1 MRADRIVEE
10 LWPGRGAAIE
20 PLGGGL
26 TNHNFK
32 VTVGGEAFVL
42 RVGGADTEL
51 LGIDRGHEHRAAV
64 VAAELGVGPEVVAF
78 FADESCLVTRF
89 VEAAPTD
96 PAWIREPETIARVA
110 RTLRRIHDGPAVPGR
125 FDSFR
130 VVEAYAETVVA
141 RGGTLPAEHAAA
153 KATADRIEAAL
164 GPRPL
169 RPCHNDL
176 LSANLLDDGV
186 RIRIVDWEYAG
197 MGDPFFDLA
206 NFAVNN
212 GLDEDDDGL
221 LLDAYGEPGD
231 DAEARLAL
239 MRFMSDFREAMWG
252 AVQQAVSALDFDFL
266 SYTGEHLERLE
277 ATAAGPRFRDAL
289 DYTTQAQPFQ

>member
-1 MRADRIVEE
+1 MLADRIVAE
-10 LWPGRGAAIE
+10 LWPDRNASVE

-32 VTVGGEAFVL
+32 VTVGDEVFVL
-42 RVGGADTEL
+42 RVGGSDTEL
-51 LGIDRGHEHRAAV
+51 LGIDRGHEHEAAV
-64 VAAELGVGPEVVAF
+64 VAAGLGVGPEVVAF
-78 FADESCLVTRF
+78 LEHESCLVTRF
-89 VEAAPTD
+89 VDAD
-96 PAWIREPETIARVA
+96 PFDSERIRQPETIARVA
-110 RTLRRIHDGPAVPGR
+110 RALRRIHDGPAVPGR
-125 FDSFR
+125 FDAFR
-130 VVEAYAETVVA
+130 VVDAYADTVVV

-153 KATADRIEAAL
+153 KATADRVEATL
-164 GPRPL
+164 GSPSL

-176 LSANLLDDGV
+176 LNANLLEDGE

-212 GLDEDDDGL
+212 GLTEDDDRL
-221 LLDAYGEPGD
+221 LLDSYGEPGD
-231 DAEARLAL
+231 DAEARLVL

-266 SYTGEHLERLE
+266 SYTGEHFERLE
-277 ATAAGPRFRDAL
+277 GTAASSRFRAAL
-289 DYTTQAQPFQ
+289 GGAVRG

>member
-51 LGIDRGHEHRAAV
+51 LGIDRGHEHEAAV
-64 VAAELGVGPEVVAF
+64 VAAGLGVGPEVVAF
-78 FADESCLVTRF
+78 LEHESCLVTRF
-89 VEAAPTD
+89 VD
-96 PAWIREPETIARVA
+96 
-110 RTLRRIHDGPAVPGR
+110 
-125 FDSFR
+125 
-130 VVEAYAETVVA
+130 AYADTVVV

-153 KATADRIEAAL
+153 KATADRVEATL
-164 GPRPL
+164 GSPSL

-176 LSANLLDDGV
+176 LNANLLEDGE

-212 GLDEDDDGL
+212 GLDEDGDRALLGAYCRDDDRARAHL
-221 LLDAYGEPGD
+221 VADRDLEVVVREPAAERLHGCVPIRPELRD
-231 DAEARLAL
+231 DPI
-239 MRFMSDFREAMWG
+239 
-252 AVQQAVSALDFDFL
+252 
-266 SYTGEHLERLE
+266 GEHGRS
-277 ATAAGPRFRDAL
+277 
-289 DYTTQAQPFQ
+289 

>member
-1 MRADRIVEE
+1 MRADLIVEE
-10 LWPGRGAAIE
+10 LWPGRGASLE

-42 RVGGADTEL
+42 RVGGSDTEL

-64 VAAELGVGPEVVAF
+64 VAAGVGVGPEVVAF
-78 FADESCLVTRF
+78 LEHESCLVTRF
-89 VEAAPTD
+89 VDAD
-96 PAWIREPETIARVA
+96 PIDPERIRQPETIARVA
-110 RTLRRIHDGPAVPGR
+110 RTLRLIHDGPTVPGR

-141 RGGTLPAEHAAA
+141 RGRTLPAEQEAA
-153 KATADRIEAAL
+153 KATADRIETAL
-164 GPRPL
+164 GPRSV

-176 LSANLLDDGV
+176 LNANLLDDGE

-212 GLDEDDDGL
+212 GLDEDGDRL
-221 LLDAYGEPGD
+221 LLDAYGEPGE
-231 DAEARLAL
+231 DAEARLVL

-266 SYTGEHLERLE
+266 SYTGEHLERLGE
-277 ATAAGPRFRDAL
+277 TAESARFRDAL
-289 DYTTQAQPFQ
+289 GRLSGPA